1 MCRMS
6 RMTTFHFQ
14 THVSDNG
21 MIALPLMPET
31 FHGEDVTVR
40 IDINA
45 KQQCDS
51 FLDIICGGWN
61 DDSRTTE
68 EIIREIYESRT
79 VGREIEPL

>member
-1 MCRMS
+1 MS

-45 KQQCDS
+45 KNRKPNAE
-51 FLDIICGGWN
+51 L
-61 DDSRTTE
+61 
-68 EIIREIYESRT
+68 REAMEDVRLKRNLHGPFGTAKEALHSML
-79 VGREIEPL
+79 ED